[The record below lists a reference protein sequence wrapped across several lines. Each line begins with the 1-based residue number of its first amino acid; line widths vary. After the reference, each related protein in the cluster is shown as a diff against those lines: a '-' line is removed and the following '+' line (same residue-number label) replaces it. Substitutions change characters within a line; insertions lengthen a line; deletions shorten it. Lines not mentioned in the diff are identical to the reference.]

1 VNNDNFGAD
10 KLQNTHIKTALDARK
25 AFDRVNHVKLF
36 NLLLDN
42 NVPPRVVRVICD
54 WYGKTTCVVRWR
66 NCLSEV
72 FVVKSGKRQGGI
84 LSPVLFN
91 MYFDTLLCE
100 LRRNGE
106 GCYLG
111 RHYAGCIAYAD
122 DLILLSASLCNL
134 QSMLDVC
141 HNVGSILLLTLVNH
155 IYLRWVLILLSIS
168 LGLTLAVMIFNGQIG
183 LNT

>member
-1 VNNDNFGAD
+1 MA
-10 KLQNTHIKTALDARK
+10 ALDVHK
-25 AFDRVNHVKLF
+25 AFDHVNYVKLF
-36 NLLLDN
+36 NLMLDN
-42 NVPPRVVRVICD
+42 NVPPRIVRVICD
-54 WYGKTTCVVRWR
+54 WYGKITCVVRWR
-66 NCLSEV
+66 NCLSED
-72 FVVKSGKRQGGI
+72 FVVKSGIGQGGI

-111 RHYAGCIAYAD
+111 RHYVGCIAYAD

-141 HNVGSILLLTLVNH
+141 HNVGSCLDIVFNSSKY
-155 IYLRWVLILLSIS
+155 IYLRWVLVLLSIS
-168 LGLTLAVMIFNGQIG
+168 LGLTLAVMIFNGQTG
-183 LNT
+183 LST

>member
-1 VNNDNFGAD
+1 M
-10 KLQNTHIKTALDARK
+10 TALDARNS
-25 AFDRVNHVKLF
+25 FDRVNHVV
-36 NLLLDN
+36 D

-54 WYGKTTCVVRWR
+54 WYGKTTCVIRWR
-66 NCLSEV
+66 NCLSED
-72 FVVKSGKRQGGI
+72 FVVKSGIRQRGI
-84 LSPVLFN
+84 LWPILFN
-91 MYFDTLLCE
+91 MYFYTLLCE

-111 RHYAGCIAYAD
+111 RHYVGCIAYAD

-141 HNVGSILLLTLVNH
+141 HNVGSCLDIVFNSSKY
-155 IYLRWVLILLSIS
+155 IYLRWVLVLLSIS
-168 LGLTLAVMIFNGQIG
+168 LGLTLAVMIFNGRTS

>member
-1 VNNDNFGAD
+1 
-10 KLQNTHIKTALDARK
+10 
-25 AFDRVNHVKLF
+25 
-36 NLLLDN
+36 
-42 NVPPRVVRVICD
+42 
-54 WYGKTTCVVRWR
+54 
-66 NCLSEV
+66 
-72 FVVKSGKRQGGI
+72 VKSGIRQGGI

-111 RHYAGCIAYAD
+111 RHYVGCIAYAD

-141 HNVGSILLLTLVNH
+141 HSVGSSLDIAFKSSKS
-155 IYLRWVLILLSIS
+155 YLFKIGPLLSIS
-168 LGLTLAVMIFNGQIG
+168 LGSTLAVMIFNGQTG